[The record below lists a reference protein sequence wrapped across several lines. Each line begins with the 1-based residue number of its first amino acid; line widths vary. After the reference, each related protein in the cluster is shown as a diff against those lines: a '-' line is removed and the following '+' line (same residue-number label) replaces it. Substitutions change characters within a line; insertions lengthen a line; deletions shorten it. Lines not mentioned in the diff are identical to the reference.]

1 MQWGRGDNS
10 APLGDDN
17 SDTQTKNSVYEKERD
32 CSQQR
37 DQYVESISACAG
49 CAKTVC
55 TDDSTGAL
63 TNQNTLNYE
72 LCGTEDGSARV
83 YVMSPRFVCSW
94 SYDYYYMEKQQQQ
107 K

>member
-1 MQWGRGDNS
+1 MKRRGTVASS
-10 APLGDDN
+10 AIN
-17 SDTQTKNSVYEKERD
+17 TWTQFQHV
-32 CSQQR
+32 
-37 DQYVESISACAG
+37 AG

-72 LCGTEDGSARV
+72 LCGIGDRSARV

-94 SYDYYYMEKQQQQ
+94 SHDYYYMEKNTQQ